1 MGKLTVRE
9 IESAKAKEKPYK
21 LMDGD
26 GLQLRIAPNGVK
38 TWLVRYMIDGV
49 ERQYRLPK
57 HYRDISGDG
66 YASLADAREESAV
79 IRKLARTGIDYQLQ
93 LEQKRNTEKLAV
105 EKAIQ
110 EEIKKTADSYSVS
123 MMFET
128 WIKTVERKDGGAELR
143 RSFTKDVLPFIGDLA
158 VKDITR
164 VMVVKLLDRVVERG
178 SRIVARNLL
187 GDIRQMFGYAIVR
200 DLLEH
205 DPTSRLKRDDFGRK
219 VERDRIL
226 SDEEIKLL
234 PSKLADARMAESS
247 VTALWIM
254 LSTCCRVGEISKAEW
269 ADVNLKAKTWRIP
282 PDNSKNAKEHTIY
295 LSEFAV
301 RQFEMLKTLSDES
314 PWVLPARWTDKHVC
328 VKSISKQV
336 GDRQRGNKEP
346 MSCRSVNT
354 TALMLAGGKWTPH
367 DLRRT
372 GATTMG
378 ALGIR
383 PDVIEKCLN
392 HVEQNTLK
400 RIYQRQEL
408 KAEQAEAWRLLG
420 ERVELLLN
428 TTADN
433 IITIKRTA

>member
-21 LMDGD
+21 LMDGC
-26 GLQLRIAPNGVK
+26 GLQLRIAPNGIK

-57 HYRDISGDG
+57 PYRDISGDG
-66 YASLADAREESAV
+66 YASLADAREESAK
-79 IRKLARTGIDYQLQ
+79 IRSLARSSIDYQLQ
-93 LEQKRNTEKLAV
+93 LEQKRNDEKLEE
-105 EKAIQ
+105 EKARQ
-110 EEIKKTADSYSVS
+110 EEVKKTADSYTVS
-123 MMFET
+123 MMFKT
-128 WIKTVERKDGGAELR
+128 WVKTSARKDSGAELK
-143 RSFTKDVLPFIGDLA
+143 RSFTKDVLPFIGDVA

-164 VMVVKLLDRVVERG
+164 VMVVKLLDKVVERG
-178 SRIVARNLL
+178 SRISARNLL
-187 GDIRQMFGYAIVR
+187 GDLRQMFGYAIVR

-234 PSKLADARMAESS
+234 PSKLAEARMAESS
-247 VTALWIM
+247 VAALWVM
-254 LSTCCRVGEISKAEW
+254 LSTCCRVGEVSKAEW
-269 ADVNLKAKTWRIP
+269 ADVNLEAKTWRIP
-282 PDNSKNAKEHTIY
+282 PDNSKNAKEHTII

-301 RQFEMLKTLSDES
+301 RQFEILKTLSDES
-314 PWVLPARWTDKHVC
+314 PWVLPARWTDKHVY
-328 VKSISKQV
+328 VKSITKQV
-336 GDRQRGNKEP
+336 GDRQRGDKEP

-354 TALMLAGGKWTPH
+354 TALMLTGGKWTPH

-378 ALGIR
+378 DLGIR

-392 HVEQNTLK
+392 HKEQNALK
-400 RIYQRQEL
+400 RIYQRQVL
-408 KAEQAEAWRLLG
+408 KAEQEEAWRLLG
-420 ERVELLLN
+420 ERIELLLN
-428 TTADN
+428 DSVNN
-433 IITIKRTA
+433 IIA